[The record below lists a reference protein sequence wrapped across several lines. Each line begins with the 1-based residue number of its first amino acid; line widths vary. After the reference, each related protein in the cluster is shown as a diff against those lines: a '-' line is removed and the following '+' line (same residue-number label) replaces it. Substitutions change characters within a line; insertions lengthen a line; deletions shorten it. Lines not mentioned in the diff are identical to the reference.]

1 MIREHLFEKTVPTD
15 ALFRWRGGAVS
26 RLEGLSDGVFA
37 VTLTLLIVSLSV
49 PTTYYELWQTIRDL
63 PVFLICFTALMMAWR
78 SHYLFF
84 RRYGL
89 EDFLTSTLNAAFLF
103 LILFYAYPLKFL
115 ATFLWHLILGVPS
128 AGMFAL
134 PSSVDPS
141 SFFTNL
147 EQRAGMMYFYGAGV
161 VGVFGVLFLM
171 TWRAWSLR
179 EALELDELERFQTRM
194 SLRAHFATT
203 AIASLSL
210 LVLMLGAAPGYAGIV
225 YFLMAPVQTVHG
237 FWSGH
242 RLNQLAKDGPDG
254 VGDRLTE

>member
-1 MIREHLFEKTVPTD
+1 MIREHLFQKTVPTD

-49 PTTYYELWQTIRDL
+49 PTTYYELWETVRDL
-63 PVFLICFTALMMAWR
+63 PVFLLSFVALMMAWR
-78 SHYLFF
+78 SHYIFF

-89 EDFLTSTLNAAFLF
+89 EDFLTSTLNAGFLF

-128 AGMFAL
+128 AGMFAV
-134 PSSVDPS
+134 PASVDAS
-141 SFFTNL
+141 TFFTNL

-161 VGVFGVLFLM
+161 IGVFGVLFLM

-179 EALELDELERFQTRM
+179 EALELDALERYQTCM
-194 SLRAHFATT
+194 SLRALFLTT
-203 AIASLSL
+203 AVASLSL
-210 LVLMLGAAPGYAGIV
+210 LTLVFGAAPGVAGIV
-225 YFLMAPVQTVHG
+225 YFLMAPIHTAHG
-237 FWSGH
+237 IWSGT
-242 RLNQLAKDGPDG
+242 RLNRMARDVSGPG
-254 VGDRLTE
+254 VRGR